1 MPLIRTVN
9 IPNLSIL
16 TSGPLP
22 PVPSELL
29 ASNAM
34 QNLLKALNT
43 SGFEAVI
50 FDTPALLGLSD
61 ATALASK
68 VDGTIVVID
77 VANARKNDLEQA
89 KAVLQQAGAHV
100 LGTVVNKDEGGDQET
115 PYKHVSYDSSMMSQN
130 EAMGATPAP
139 AWSGPN
145 QAQASSHGVPPT
157 PQISAHGIPP
167 KPAQFS
173 APGMPPQKGSK

>member
-1 MPLIRTVN
+1 MH
-9 IPNLSIL
+9 
-16 TSGPLP
+16 
-22 PVPSELL
+22 
-29 ASNAM
+29 
-34 QNLLKALNT
+34 NLLKALST
-43 SGFEAVI
+43 SAFEAVI

-68 VDGTIVVID
+68 VDGTVVVID
-77 VANARKNDLEQA
+77 VANAKKNDLEEA

-100 LGTVVNKDEGGDQET
+100 LGTVVNKDAGGDQDT

-130 EAMGATPAP
+130 EAMGTAAPAP

-145 QAQASSHGVPPT
+145 QAQASSHGLPPN
-157 PQISAHGIPP
+157 PQMSAHGIPP

-173 APGMPPQKGSK
+173 APGIPQQKGK